1 MEQTTGEE
9 RNPMVTNADVL
20 RYLQSMDFPAP
31 KEDIVRE
38 AERAGAPR
46 EVLQALRAMPPV
58 DYRNTEEVARSA
70 ATDLAP
76 DASPAELAAKT
87 RNRTHQRVA
96 RHMRQI

>member
-1 MEQTTGEE
+1 
-9 RNPMVTNADVL
+9 MVTNADVL
-20 RYLQSMDFPAP
+20 RYLESMDFPAP

-38 AERAGAPR
+38 AERAGAPQ
-46 EVLQALRAMPPV
+46 EVLKALRGMPPV

-76 DASPAELAAKT
+76 DASPAELAAKA